1 MSATTV
7 VWVTSFSAG
16 LLGSMIGYWF
26 GFKAG
31 KKWGEADGIKWARE
45 RLEDVNRMTAKGLR
59 Q

>member
-7 VWVTSFSAG
+7 IWITAFSAG

-31 KKWGEADGIKWARE
+31 AKWGEADGIKWARE
-45 RLEDVNRMTAKGLR
+45 RLEGRLR